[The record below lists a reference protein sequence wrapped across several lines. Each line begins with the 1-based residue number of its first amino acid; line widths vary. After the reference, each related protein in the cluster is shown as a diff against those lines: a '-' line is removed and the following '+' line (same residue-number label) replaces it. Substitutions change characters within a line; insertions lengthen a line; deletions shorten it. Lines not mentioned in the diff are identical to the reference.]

1 MCYHARSY
9 ETFFLSKEIHDYFL
23 YKNSYKTVLAH
34 EKKPKLNTTEWKIL
48 YRLYLTLGKE

>member
-34 EKKPKLNTTEWKIL
+34 EKKPKTKYFRMENIVSALFNS
-48 YRLYLTLGKE
+48 